1 MNIKNVHILED
12 RAILYINGED
22 SKNFLQNLISN
33 DINKVSDTN
42 SCFASLLTAQGK
54 FLYEF
59 MIINHKSG
67 FLIDCEKS
75 QADGLFKQLTLY
87 KLRSKVEI
95 LNLSNE
101 FVVAAFS
108 YEKFLTFDEAKD
120 QSGYTLKYREDP
132 IFLDPRNKHLGARLI
147 INLEKLYLSLKK
159 LDLHDANLKEYYS
172 LSHRL
177 GIVPK
182 DLNKLKD
189 KLFGIECNFEELNGI
204 DFKKGCY
211 VGQENTARIKLKN
224 KLSKRLFPINLILK
238 CLWKTHKMGHTPL
251 IYLHPYEITLNKNFW
266 IKWNELSF
274 LPLYKRLY
282 WWLRQNQ
289 WARFGHHQ
297 IENKLDKICSHFEH
311 RGPMRDLLLNSN

>member
-1 MNIKNVHILED
+1 MNIKNVYILDD

-22 SKNFLQNLISN
+22 AKEFLQNLISN
-33 DINKVSDTN
+33 DINKVNDVN
-42 SCFASLLTAQGK
+42 SCFSSLLTPQGK

-59 MIINHKSG
+59 IIVKHKSG
-67 FLIDCEKS
+67 YLLDCEKP
-75 QADGLFKQLTLY
+75 QAEDLFKQLSLY

-108 YEKFLTFDEAKD
+108 HKKFLTFNEAQD
-120 QSGYTLKYREDP
+120 QTGFTIKYREDP
-132 IFLDPRNKHLGARLI
+132 IFLDPRNKELGARLI

-159 LDLHDANLKEYYS
+159 LDLHNADLKEYYS
-172 LSHRL
+172 LSHSL

-182 DLNKLKD
+182 DLNKLQD

-224 KLSKRLFPINLILK
+224 KLSKRLFPINVLNGKLHEGESIYNNEIEIGKVLIDNDYPFALVK
-238 CLWKTHKMGHTPL
+238 
-251 IYLHPYEITLNKNFW
+251 YLNDNFNEKVDFNTKNASIRIKKPNW
-266 IKWNELSF
+266 IKN
-274 LPLYKRLY
+274 
-282 WWLRQNQ
+282 
-289 WARFGHHQ
+289 
-297 IENKLDKICSHFEH
+297 
-311 RGPMRDLLLNSN
+311 

>member
-1 MNIKNVHILED
+1 MNIKNVYILDD

-22 SKNFLQNLISN
+22 AKEFLQNLISN
-33 DINKVSDTN
+33 DINKVSDVN
-42 SCFASLLTAQGK
+42 SCFSSLLTPQGK

-59 MIINHKSG
+59 IIVKHKSG
-67 FLIDCEKS
+67 YLLDCEKP
-75 QADGLFKQLTLY
+75 QAEELFKQLSLY

-108 YEKFLTFDEAKD
+108 HEKFLTFDEAKD
-120 QSGYTLKYREDP
+120 QSGYTIKYREDP
-132 IFLDPRNKHLGARLI
+132 IFLDPRNKDLGARLI

-172 LSHRL
+172 LSHSL

-224 KLSKRLFPINLILK
+224 KLSKRLFPINLVNGKLYEGESIYNNEIEIGK
-238 CLWKTHKMGHTPL
+238 VL
-251 IYLHPYEITLNKNFW
+251 IDSDYPFALIKYLNKNFDEKVNFKTKEALININKPDW
-266 IKWNELSF
+266 IK
-274 LPLYKRLY
+274 K
-282 WWLRQNQ
+282 
-289 WARFGHHQ
+289 
-297 IENKLDKICSHFEH
+297 
-311 RGPMRDLLLNSN
+311 

>member
-1 MNIKNVHILED
+1 MNIKNVYILDD

-22 SKNFLQNLISN
+22 AKEFLQNLISN
-33 DINKVSDTN
+33 DINKVTDVN
-42 SCFASLLTAQGK
+42 SCFSSLLTPQGK

-59 MIINHKSG
+59 IIVKHKSG
-67 FLIDCEKS
+67 YILDCEKP
-75 QADGLFKQLTLY
+75 QAEELFKQLSLY

-108 YEKFLTFDEAKD
+108 HEKFLTFDEAKD
-120 QSGYTLKYREDP
+120 QPGYTIKYREDP
-132 IFLDPRNKHLGARLI
+132 IFLDPRNKDLGARLI

-172 LSHRL
+172 LSHSL

-224 KLSKRLFPINLILK
+224 KLSKRLFPINVINGKLHEGESIYNNEVEIGKVLIDSDYPFALIK
-238 CLWKTHKMGHTPL
+238 YLNENFDEKANFKTKEAS
-251 IYLHPYEITLNKNFW
+251 INVNKPDW
-266 IKWNELSF
+266 IKN
-274 LPLYKRLY
+274 
-282 WWLRQNQ
+282 
-289 WARFGHHQ
+289 
-297 IENKLDKICSHFEH
+297 
-311 RGPMRDLLLNSN
+311 